1 VTKLDHTLIAIVNI
15 IDWLFRHTNDRLT
28 DSNRLYFVISNL
40 HAILWVRLSSKSTS
54 VRKVYEGPLILMYVS
69 FWNYSIN
76 IIRFLDRVNV
86 CRVLNIEK
94 LLISYHIV
102 FLIVGAN

>member
-40 HAILWVRLSSKSTS
+40 HAILWVRLSSKSIS
-54 VRKVYEGPLILMYVS
+54 VRKFYERLLILMYLR

-76 IIRFLDRVNV
+76 VISFFYRVTD
-86 CRVLNIEK
+86 CRVIRIGE
-94 LLISYHIV
+94 LLISYHTG
-102 FLIVGAN
+102 FLIVGAD